1 MDAQE
6 SGSAVRRLAVHFTG
20 QVQGVG
26 FRWSSQRIANNLGLT
41 GWVHNEWDG
50 SVKMELQ
57 GTNDDISVFFGML
70 NSMYKRYHLD
80 YRIEDQEDIPLVEG
94 EAAFRVI

>member
-1 MDAQE
+1 MDAQG
-6 SGSAVRRLAVHFTG
+6 SGSEIRRLAIHFTG

-57 GTNDDISVFFGML
+57 GTDDNISTFFGLL
-70 NSMYKRYHLD
+70 NAQYRRYRID
-80 YRIEDQEDIPLVEG
+80 YRIEEKEDIPLVEG
-94 EAAFRVI
+94 ENAFRVI